1 MSEVDQISTS
11 QIDFPPLPSQ
21 GYRVTPL
28 LKANFYSGQR
38 QEAQG
43 SCYIQELSQYH
54 SNQAGT

>member
-11 QIDFPPLPSQ
+11 QIALSPLPSQ
-21 GYRVTPL
+21 GYRVATL
-28 LKANFYSGQR
+28 LKTVFYSGQR